1 MIYKQPTSLLL
12 IHLMAMSRIAAT
24 NKLVSIAIDKVDYV
38 SKFKEEFKCSVKR
51 IIFPFN
57 FNSHNF

>member
-12 IHLMAMSRIAAT
+12 IHLMAMNRIAAT
-24 NKLVSIAIDKVDYV
+24 NKLVSIAIDKIESGSN
-38 SKFKEEFKCSVKR
+38 SKKNLNAPVKR